1 MGQNDGINT
10 VVQSFNFDIQGVS
23 ASLLNLK
30 ETKWDPVQIITSGRA
45 LPMVVP
51 LLLSKHSTAN
61 HLRYGDR
68 IKVVSTDGVKTVP
81 DIIPGDFLITMAN
94 FGIDSSNKTTI
105 TFVPAIN
112 SDTVF
117 KLGFSSIAASLDN
130 VGTFAD
136 KSTNTH
142 TVTPAFWEAAND
154 RDTDSEFRVSTVA
167 PPLGISSATPFDH
180 RMGGDFAGTTGHYV
194 ETPEHADL
202 AVGTGDFTFE
212 GWVYPSTTMP
222 NGTYYYRDKAET
234 GFNLGYNL
242 DSTSQGLVV
251 GRKTPSST
259 AASNYALEIGPGNP
273 TTVVPATGTGG
284 TKSTYT
290 EGGVTY
296 VTHTYDTATESET
309 FVANAMPT
317 GTEIEFLIW
326 GAGGGA
332 GRKGGWS
339 LAGGDGGG
347 GGYVSGKKTVT
358 IGDSFAIVVGEN
370 SAYSSLVRGFGG
382 GGPNANTDTDN
393 QYGSGGGGY
402 SGVFTDSLTH
412 ANALIIAGGGGGSGV
427 GNGTANLGGGGG
439 GGGLIGQD
447 GLGYTAVNVGKGG
460 TQTSGGALTSGY
472 SSGPTVA
479 NRPGALEGGAPR
491 YGSYGAGGGGGYY
504 GGSGG
509 AYYNPSPHVMAGG
522 GGGSSYTHSSITNVV
537 HLQGNYVVPGNNTSA
552 LRGTAGRGGEDSTGA
567 GALGNPGKVIIRYPL
582 SSVPTWGDAIDVSIP
597 ATGMADAA
605 TVAYTISGITSNDIN
620 GDSLTGTAT
629 VANEVATFSFTLQG
643 VGSAKTL
650 TITATPTAGTIS
662 TSFTMISGEL
672 PTNSGLELSNDW
684 PLTQFLLTTQDRF
697 RGAEFEENVRGVRV
711 NVHGSQATAEATR
724 PLSTTE
730 NPFGGN
736 YSYYVPPTAS
746 AQITC
751 SMQNTQLMEG
761 VSGAQSST
769 DGNFE
774 FSGWFYSTSND
785 TSVAYFSVVNG
796 AAGGTAA
803 YRFALYHWQAGT
815 ITLDWRG
822 LYAEGHG
829 NATSYTRPLN
839 KWYFVKVIK
848 RDNAGT
854 ASTRNRAFV
863 YMDGVLILTTNSST
877 TNSTNPIGGG
887 VNDQIRV
894 GGLGAWS
901 TGYNWGGYI
910 YDFKVRKGY
919 TSSDIDGFSVPT
931 TYGGDSDGNTSV
943 ILHLSGSYGYATS
956 RDGAHS
962 YNNDSVIFDTN
973 GPVVVETAKGTKITT
988 YTPFRNSD
996 PVDMNPTTG
1005 SALAE
1010 ITHGSVY
1017 FNRSYANALVMEQ
1030 KNIWWFSNSSSPI
1043 HVSGNPNWKIGM
1055 WIKPEYYTDSPSQ
1068 PILDYGGKLK
1078 ISQNAGYIRL
1088 QITGQVGTAG
1098 AAASLDFTWNVNTR
1112 DKIKNGV
1119 WSWIRIEHYSFSGT
1133 EYYRLYINGKSAIA
1147 DASVSSSLQDRKLSN
1162 VHVSTD
1168 IQTLTG
1174 VNGLTIGNYNID
1186 TSSNAAHGVGFHGW
1200 ITDVNIGGIS
1210 VSSGP
1215 STTYTSA
1222 ASNIKL
1228 QLQFRNSMI
1237 YDRTGQ
1243 ATVIRGSD
1251 DAYRGN
1257 SWLGHTPFTTHFVK
1271 AKAFKGN
1278 NYLKVGPVTGNT
1290 FKQFGSSDFCIEM
1303 FIFPTHA
1310 TEGWIFSDR
1319 SLSNPDM
1326 SVASISL
1333 KFNANQGLQMYYA
1346 TSTSATAAFNTND
1359 YSAKAPLFAWTHV
1372 ALVRKTNT
1380 VFFCING
1387 RTIATQT
1394 LTGTY
1399 PHWPLASGAGVNES
1413 ALRIGQQYDSVSYV
1427 ANDYFSGFISQFR
1440 MVKGSS
1446 VYNLLPGTNIAYTRF
1461 TPPTSLVAIANTVLF
1476 TCTND
1481 GTTTD
1486 NAAGSGAPSAV
1497 DVTNAASISTGF
1509 PEAPLFPIPNPS
1521 TTEGSLYLD
1530 SANTAQNWV
1539 AVTQYQGRGTED
1551 FTWEVWVWKSSTN
1564 STTYSTI
1571 ADDRSSG
1578 TNGLRFGYREG
1589 SSYGLYVGHSSLQYS
1604 GVTLNT
1610 GEWYHISV
1618 VRKTQSVKMYL
1629 NGVDINIPNPTTV
1642 GGYNHTSNKF
1652 WVGRDYNNL
1661 GYKWNGFL
1669 FEIQVLD
1676 YAKYSVNYTSPTRK
1690 FQRLTAAVAQPTGPD
1705 TAQYGDKLVY
1715 NYYVPNTY
1723 ADGYTS
1729 GWNATL
1735 NSMPE
1740 SSIKTF
1746 VDNDGTANNI
1756 SFVDLIFKT
1765 NVAQGI
1771 IALGETGPSRRVS
1784 YNRSGYIKYTLIGEQ
1799 TPVGVTNQ
1807 TLDFPT
1813 AAFWGETLYY
1823 NYVDTALAAG
1833 TMVNYSISGI
1843 TDSQV
1848 SGAVPSASMRVSS
1861 NGVAS
1866 LTIKT
1871 LSTESATS
1879 TLIITVT
1886 KPGGGT
1892 VSGSTS
1898 IQSEFKLSSNHLLAK
1913 QKWQHIAATRSTNDI
1928 KIFVDGVQVASSSTT
1943 NTFGTNSTR
1952 YRIGADNDGSLNYS
1966 GETLD
1971 FRITTGSALYSGT
1984 ITFTTTVVG
1993 GNPSNHPYHNVG
2005 SSNKYAIN
2013 GSTATSDVTLSLTE
2027 GSTYRFDQSDSSN
2040 SNHPLRFSTT
2050 ANGTHGSGSE
2060 YTTGV
2065 TTNGT
2070 PGSSGAYTEI
2080 TVAAGAPT
2088 LYYYCTNHSA
2098 MGWTANTPVSST
2110 TASFSTPTYRL
2121 TSKTNTKLLTFQRG
2135 VEQRTEFADYSSLN
2149 HALIG
2154 TGPVNKYN
2162 DRYKADAYAPAENFG
2177 SFYFSSYATSYLP
2190 YLKIPHHT
2198 DFNLA
2203 GVDWTFE
2210 CWIKK
2215 EWAWTTADIPNIL
2228 TKISNAYNTSASSS
2242 YSFGL
2247 KYTASGGA
2255 AINAFF
2261 TAGSVTNTP
2270 TMKSIDFNARNS
2282 HSSYGH
2288 RDDKWIHL
2296 AWRFEHVSSNEGTI
2310 IIFINGS
2317 PSSAYTVT
2325 IADNTDGLI
2334 IGYTTASS
2342 LRATT
2347 DLMNTYLADV
2357 RLVKG
2362 TALGTTTAYPVPTK
2376 PLTAISGTSLLLN
2389 FDSADVYD
2397 LASNSAVLLMQG
2409 CTTNT
2414 THVNKATVSL
2424 DCTGT
2429 KHFRIVPPDGR
2440 IHNQT
2445 LVDYPSIFGMTNNE
2459 STYTVEFSAKFTV
2472 LPHNYQVASLGWYN
2486 GSTGVGTD
2494 SLECTWMIYYSGSTF
2509 RLYAENNWS
2518 SWSNADYIDIGPAVI
2533 NTWYDFRISRN
2544 AILGFNVYINDQLVY
2559 EYNGN
2564 WEAQYYHVAA
2574 GIRNN
2579 LTFGG
2584 PGSLQGYYE
2593 NVKIYTTTFDNTTNI
2608 FNSETDQ
2615 ALGNTKLNNPAGHTF
2630 PSTMFDDSP
2639 NMAVAKISYPLT
2651 TIHVSNATLSQ
2662 YKTFKGTVVP
2672 IIVFSTENSLQAVVA
2687 ADGTVHYEETTPI
2700 SDATLEDNPRTPDD
2714 QVSNAR
2720 IWY

>member
-1 MGQNDGINT
+1 MGQNDGIKT
-10 VVQSFNFDIQGVS
+10 VVQSFNFDIQGVN
-23 ASLLNLK
+23 SLLLSLK
-30 ETKWDPVQIITSGRA
+30 ETRWDPVQIITSGRS
-45 LPMVVP
+45 LPLVVP
-51 LLLSKHSTAN
+51 LRLSKHSTAN
-61 HLRYGDR
+61 HLRFSDR

-136 KSTNTH
+136 ESTNTH

-154 RDTDSEFRVSTVA
+154 RDTDSEFRASTVA

-180 RMGGDFAGTTGHYV
+180 RMGGDFNGTTGHYV

-251 GRKTPSST
+251 GRKTPAST
-259 AASNYALEIGPGNP
+259 AVLNYALTIGPGNP
-273 TTVVPATGTGG
+273 TTVTPASGTGG

-290 EGGVTY
+290 ESGVTY
-296 VTHTYDTATESET
+296 VTHTYDTVTDAET
-309 FVANAMPT
+309 FVANALPT

-326 GAGGGA
+326 GAGGGS

-339 LAGGDGGG
+339 YGFSGGG

-358 IGDSFAIVVGEN
+358 IGDSFVILVGET
-370 SAYSSLVRGFGG
+370 SAYGSIGASGRGIGG
-382 GGPNANTDTDN
+382 GGPNSNNGTGN
-393 QYGSGGGGY
+393 VYGSGGGGY
-402 SGVFTDSLTH
+402 SGVFTSSVAH
-412 ANALIIAGGGGGSGV
+412 ANALIIAGGGGGGGVANNTSG
-427 GNGTANLGGGGG
+427 TEKGGG
-439 GGGLIGQD
+439 GGGLIGQRGQTQSSSD
-447 GLGYTAVNVGKGG
+447 GGGYGG

-472 SSGPTVA
+472 SNGAVILPGP
-479 NRPGALEGGAPR
+479 LEGGSVKAN
-491 YGSYGAGGGGGYY
+491 SYGGGGGGGYY

-509 AYYNPSPHVMAGG
+509 AYNNPYMGGG

-537 HLQGNYVVPGNNTSA
+537 HMQGNYTVPGNSTSA
-552 LRGTAGRGGEDSTGA
+552 LRGTAGNGGEDPTHIGI
-567 GALGNPGKVIIRYPL
+567 LGNPGKVIIRYPL
-582 SSVPTWGDAIDVSIP
+582 SSVPAWGDTVDVSIP

-605 TVAYTISGITSNDIN
+605 TVAYTISGLTSNDIN

-643 VGSAKTL
+643 VGSAKTP

-662 TSFTMISGEL
+662 TSFTIIVGEL
-672 PTNSGLELSNDW
+672 PTNSGLELTNDW
-684 PLTQFLLTTQDRF
+684 PQTQFLLTTQDRF

-711 NVHGSQATAEATR
+711 NVHGSQSTAEATR

-736 YSYYVPPTAS
+736 YSYYVPPTSS

-769 DGNFE
+769 DGNFT

-785 TSVAYFSVVNG
+785 TTVTYFSVVDG

-803 YRFALYHWQAGT
+803 NRFALYHWQTGT

-822 LYAEGHG
+822 LYAEGTG

-839 KWYFVKVIK
+839 KWYHVKVIR

-854 ASTRNRAFV
+854 TSTRNRAFV
-863 YMDGVLILTTNSST
+863 YIDGVLILTTNSQT
-877 TNSTNPIGGG
+877 ANSTNSIGGG

-901 TGYNWGGYI
+901 TGYNWIGYI
-910 YDFKVRKGY
+910 YDFKVQKGY
-919 TSSDIDGFSVPT
+919 ASSDIDGFSVPT
-931 TYGGDSDGNTSV
+931 THGGDSDGQTSV

-962 YNNDSVIFDTN
+962 YNSDSVLFDSN

-996 PVDMNPTTG
+996 PVDMSSTTG
-1005 SALAE
+1005 AALAE

-1017 FNRSYANALVMEQ
+1017 FNRSYTNALVMEQ
-1030 KNIWWFSNSSSPI
+1030 KNIWWSSDTSSPI
-1043 HVSGNPNWKIGM
+1043 PVSGNPMWKIGM

-1133 EYYRLYINGKSAIA
+1133 EYYRLHINGKAAIA
-1147 DASVSSSLQDRKLSN
+1147 DASASSSLQDRKLSN
-1162 VHVSTD
+1162 VHVSSD

-1319 SLSNPDM
+1319 SLTNPDM

-1446 VYNLLPGTNIAYTRF
+1446 VYNLLPSTNIAYNRF
-1461 TPPTSLVAIANTVLF
+1461 TPPRSLTAIANTVLF

-1497 DVTNAASISTGF
+1497 DVTNAASISAGF

-1521 TTEGSLYLD
+1521 ATEGSLYLD

-1539 AVTQYQGRGTED
+1539 AVTQYQGRGTGD

-1571 ADDRSSG
+1571 ADDRSTS

-1589 SSYGLYVGHSSLQYS
+1589 SSYGLYVGHSTLQYS

-1610 GEWYHISV
+1610 GQWYHISV
-1618 VRKTQSVKMYL
+1618 VRKSQSVKMYL
-1629 NGVDINIPNPTTV
+1629 DGVDINIPNPTTV

-1676 YAKYSVNYTSPTRK
+1676 YAKYSVDYTPPTRK
-1690 FQRLTAAVAQPTGPD
+1690 FQKLTASIAQPTGPD

-1715 NYYVPNTY
+1715 NYYVANTY
-1723 ADGYTS
+1723 PDGYTS

-1740 SSIKTF
+1740 SGIKTF

-1771 IALGETGPSRRVS
+1771 IALGESGPSRQVS

-1813 AAFWGETLYY
+1813 AAFWGDTLYY

-1871 LSTESATS
+1871 LSTESATA

-1928 KIFVDGVQVASSSTT
+1928 KIFVDGVQVASGSTT
-1943 NTFGTNSTR
+1943 NTFGTNNTR

-1971 FRITTGSALYSGT
+1971 FRITTGSALY
-1984 ITFTTTVVG
+1984 
-1993 GNPSNHPYHNVG
+1993 
-2005 SSNKYAIN
+2005 
-2013 GSTATSDVTLSLTE
+2013 TA
-2027 GSTYRFDQSDSSN
+2027 
-2040 SNHPLRFSTT
+2040 
-2050 ANGTHGSGSE
+2050 A
-2060 YTTGV
+2060 
-2065 TTNGT
+2065 
-2070 PGSSGAYTEI
+2070 
-2080 TVAAGAPT
+2080 
-2088 LYYYCTNHSA
+2088 
-2098 MGWTANTPVSST
+2098 
-2110 TASFSTPTYRL
+2110 FSTPNYRL
-2121 TSKTNTKLLTFQRG
+2121 TSKTDTKLLTFQRG

-2149 HALIG
+2149 HTLIG

-2162 DRYKADAYAPAENFG
+2162 DRYKADAYAPAENYG
-2177 SFYFSSYATSYLP
+2177 SFYFSSYSTSYLP

-2247 KYTASGGA
+2247 KYTASAGA

-2261 TAGSVTNTP
+2261 NAGTPTNTP

-2296 AWRFEHVSSNEGTI
+2296 AWRFEHVSSNEGTV
-2310 IIFINGS
+2310 IIFVNGS
-2317 PSSAYTVT
+2317 PSSEYTVT

-2459 STYTVEFSAKFTV
+2459 STYTVEFSFKPTTGSGCV
-2472 LPHNYQVASLGWYN
+2472 VSLGYYN
-2486 GSTGVGTD
+2486 GTNGTNVD
-2494 SLECTWMIYYSGSTF
+2494 SLESSWMLFFNASYF
-2509 RLYAENNWS
+2509 ALYRSDNWS
-2518 SWSNADYIDIGPAVI
+2518 GWQLGQSISTGYKGYNE
-2533 NTWYDFRISRN
+2533 WYDIQISRN
-2544 AILGFNVYINDQLVY
+2544 AINGFNIYIDNILQY

-2564 WEAQYYHVAA
+2564 WNAQYCYDVN

-2584 PGSLQGYYE
+2584 PYSGTGLGAYYE

-2608 FNSETDQ
+2608 FNSEIDQ
-2615 ALGNTKLNNPAGHTF
+2615 AIGNTKLNNPAGHTF

-2651 TIHVSNATLSQ
+2651 TIHVSNTTLSQ

-2687 ADGTVHYEETTPI
+2687 ADGSVFYEETTPI
-2700 SDATLEDNPRTPDD
+2700 SDATLEDNPRTPEE

>member
-23 ASLLNLK
+23 SLLLNLK
-30 ETKWDPVQIITSGRA
+30 ETRWDPVQIIVSGRA
-45 LPMVVP
+45 LPLVVP
-51 LLLSKHSTAN
+51 LSLSKDSTAH
-61 HLRYGDR
+61 HLRFSDR
-68 IKVVSTDGVKTVP
+68 IKVVSTDGVKDPVP

-112 SDTVF
+112 SDTIS
-117 KLGFSSIAASLDN
+117 KIGFASNTAGLEN
-130 VGTFAD
+130 IGVVAD

-142 TVTPAFWEAAND
+142 TVTPQFWDGSVLKDQDSDFTGTTYAN
-154 RDTDSEFRVSTVA
+154 TQ
-167 PPLGISSATPFDH
+167 GIGSKTPYH
-180 RMGGDFAGTTGHYV
+180 PQMGGDFDGTTGHYV
-194 ETPEHADL
+194 ETSEHADL

-251 GRKTPSST
+251 GRKTPAST
-259 AASNYALEIGPGNP
+259 AVLNYALTIGPGNP
-273 TTVVPATGTGG
+273 STITPASGTGG

-290 EGGVTY
+290 ESGVTY
-296 VTHTYDTATESET
+296 VTHTYDTVTDAET
-309 FVANAMPT
+309 FVANAIPT
-317 GTEIEFLIW
+317 GSEIEFLIW

-332 GRKGGWS
+332 GRKGSWNH
-339 LAGGDGGG
+339 AGGDGGG

-358 IGDSFAIVVGEN
+358 IGDSFVILVGET
-370 SAYSSLVRGFGG
+370 SAYSSYGTSSVDGRGIGG
-382 GGPNANTDTDN
+382 GGPNANSNSTN
-393 QYGSGGGGY
+393 IYSAPGGGY
-402 SGVFTDSLTH
+402 SGVFTSSVSH
-412 ANALIIAGGGGGSGV
+412 ANALIIAGGGGGGGV
-427 GNGTANLGGGGG
+427 GNQTAGLGDGGG

-447 GLGYTAVNVGKGG
+447 GYGHDTASAGKGG
-460 TQTSGGALTSGY
+460 TQTSGGALSSGY
-472 SSGPTVA
+472 RSSYLIA
-479 NRPGALEGGAPR
+479 QNQPGALKGGSPPYR
-491 YGSYGAGGGGGYY
+491 SYSAGGGGGYY

-509 AYYNPSPHVMAGG
+509 SYYSASPSVMAGG

-537 HLQGNYVVPGNNTSA
+537 HMQGNYVVPGNNTSA
-552 LRGTAGRGGEDSTGA
+552 LRGTAGKGGEDSTGT
-567 GALGNPGKVIIRYPL
+567 GVLGNPGKVIIRYPL
-582 SSVPTWGDAIDVSIP
+582 SSVPAWGDTVDVSIP

-643 VGSAKTL
+643 VGSAKTP

-662 TSFTMISGEL
+662 TSFTIISGEL
-672 PTNSGLELSNDW
+672 PTNSGLQVTNDW
-684 PLTQFLLTTQDRF
+684 PQTQFLLTTQDRF

-785 TSVAYFSVVNG
+785 TTLAYFSVVDG
-796 AAGGTAA
+796 AAAGTAA
-803 YRFALYHWQAGT
+803 NRFALYHWQTGT
-815 ITLDWRG
+815 ITVEWRG
-822 LYAEGHG
+822 LYTEGHG
-829 NATSYTRPLN
+829 NSTSYTRPLN
-839 KWYFVKVIK
+839 KWYHVKVIK

-863 YMDGVLILTTNSST
+863 YIDGVLILTTNSAT
-877 TNSTNPIGGG
+877 ENSTNPIGGG

-901 TGYNWGGYI
+901 TGYNWIGYI

-931 TYGGDSDGNTSV
+931 THGGAGDGQTSV

-962 YNNDSVIFDTN
+962 YNSDGVLFDYTN

-996 PVDMNPTTG
+996 PVDMSSTTG
-1005 SALAE
+1005 AALAE

-1017 FNRSYANALVMEQ
+1017 FNRSYTNALVMEQ
-1030 KNIWWFSNSSSPI
+1030 KNIWWSSNSSSPI
-1043 HVSGNPNWKIGM
+1043 PVSGNPMWKIGM

-1133 EYYRLYINGKSAIA
+1133 EYYRLHINGKGAIA
-1147 DASVSSSLQDRKLSN
+1147 DASVNSSLHDRKLSN

-1200 ITDVNIGGIS
+1200 ITDVNIGGNS
-1210 VSSGP
+1210 VLSGP

-1222 ASNIKL
+1222 ESNIKL

-1319 SLSNPDM
+1319 SLTNPDM

-1446 VYNLLPGTNIAYTRF
+1446 VYNLFPSTNIAYTRF

-1521 TTEGSLYLD
+1521 ATEGSLYLD

-1571 ADDRSSG
+1571 ADDRSTS

-1589 SSYGLYVGHSSLQYS
+1589 SSYGLYVGHSTLQYS

-1610 GEWYHISV
+1610 GQWYHISV
-1618 VRKTQSVKMYL
+1618 VRKSQSVKMYL
-1629 NGVDINIPNPTTV
+1629 DGVDINIPNPTTV
-1642 GGYNHTSNKF
+1642 GGYDHTSNKF

-1676 YAKYSVNYTSPTRK
+1676 YAKYSVNYTPPTRK
-1690 FQRLTAAVAQPTGPD
+1690 FQRLTASIAQPTGPD

-1715 NYYVPNTY
+1715 NYYVANTY

-1771 IALGETGPSRRVS
+1771 IALGETGPSRQVS

-1813 AAFWGETLYY
+1813 AAFWGDTLYY
-1823 NYVDTALAAG
+1823 NYVDTALSAG

-1871 LSTESATS
+1871 LSTESATA

-1898 IQSEFKLSSNHLLAK
+1898 IQSEFKLSSNHLLTK

-1928 KIFVDGVQVASSSTT
+1928 KIFVDGVQVASGSTT
-1943 NTFGTNSTR
+1943 NTFGTNNTR

-1971 FRITTGSALYSGT
+1971 FRITTGSALY
-1984 ITFTTTVVG
+1984 
-1993 GNPSNHPYHNVG
+1993 
-2005 SSNKYAIN
+2005 
-2013 GSTATSDVTLSLTE
+2013 TAA
-2027 GSTYRFDQSDSSN
+2027 
-2040 SNHPLRFSTT
+2040 FS
-2050 ANGTHGSGSE
+2050 A
-2060 YTTGV
+2060 
-2065 TTNGT
+2065 
-2070 PGSSGAYTEI
+2070 
-2080 TVAAGAPT
+2080 
-2088 LYYYCTNHSA
+2088 
-2098 MGWTANTPVSST
+2098 
-2110 TASFSTPTYRL
+2110 PTYRVN
-2121 TSKTNTKLLTFQRG
+2121 SKTDTKLLTFQRG
-2135 VEQRTEFADYSSLN
+2135 IENHPVFADHSGLN
-2149 HALIG
+2149 LQLTS
-2154 TGPVNKYN
+2154 TGPKNKYN
-2162 DRYKADAYAPAENFG
+2162 NKFKAPVYVAGQDYGSYYFG
-2177 SFYFSSYATSYLP
+2177 YGNNTGH
-2190 YLKIPHHT
+2190 LKIPYHA
-2198 DFNLA
+2198 DFNLS
-2203 GVDWTFE
+2203 GSDWTFE
-2210 CWIKK
+2210 CWWNQDYLDNSQYPVIFSQISN
-2215 EWAWTTADIPNIL
+2215 TYNTADTYYPYSL
-2228 TKISNAYNTSASSS
+2228 GVDPSGSGKIRLFFNRQNAYPNDNGTS
-2242 YSFGL
+2242 L
-2247 KYTASGGA
+2247 TAFSHEFDTTVDFGGA
-2255 AINAFF
+2255 
-2261 TAGSVTNTP
+2261 
-2270 TMKSIDFNARNS
+2270 FNGTRNYFNNQW
-2282 HSSYGH
+2282 H
-2288 RDDKWIHL
+2288 HL
-2296 AWRFEHVSSNEGTI
+2296 AWRFTHTNANEGTLI
-2310 IIFINGS
+2310 MFINGT
-2317 PSSAYTVT
+2317 PSDPKT
-2325 IADNTDGLI
+2325 IVIQGDGSENQQDVI
-2334 IGYTTASS
+2334 IGYQTAFTTNNTY
-2342 LRATT
+2342 TT
-2347 DLMNTYLADV
+2347 LYNLYLADM

-2362 TALGTTTAYPVPTK
+2362 TALGTTTSYPVPAK
-2376 PLTAISGTSLLLN
+2376 PLTAISGTSLLLH
-2389 FDSADVYD
+2389 FDTATVYD
-2397 LASNSAVLLMQG
+2397 LGSESNLLLMRG
-2409 CTTNT
+2409 ATTILPTATGSWNGPVGGDESVVFDLSLEKYLKLPIPTKRIGNDYNSTQIRNLAYTNWTLEFNVRFASYDTYNT
-2414 THVNKATVSL
+2414 VFTIGYFDQAGTGSTSASPLEWRIWSGATADNS
-2424 DCTGT
+2424 
-2429 KHFRIVPPDGR
+2429 FRIYGD
-2440 IHNQT
+2440 
-2445 LVDYPSIFGMTNNE
+2445 TNNSSFAYSSSVFGPAIDTNKWYKFKVSHS
-2459 STYTVEFSAKFTV
+2459 STTVGSEYYKFYIDDTLYYTSSIWTGYHLYSARNGERTEFTFAGPGNDNTSTMFMSGIR
-2472 LPHNYQVASLGWYN
+2472 LYN
-2486 GSTGVGTD
+2486 TAYDDTGVHT
-2494 SLECTWMIYYSGSTF
+2494 
-2509 RLYAENNWS
+2509 
-2518 SWSNADYIDIGPAVI
+2518 
-2533 NTWYDFRISRN
+2533 
-2544 AILGFNVYINDQLVY
+2544 
-2559 EYNGN
+2559 
-2564 WEAQYYHVAA
+2564 
-2574 GIRNN
+2574 
-2579 LTFGG
+2579 
-2584 PGSLQGYYE
+2584 
-2593 NVKIYTTTFDNTTNI
+2593 
-2608 FNSETDQ
+2608 SETDQ

-2639 NMAVAKISYPLT
+2639 NMAVAKISYPPS
-2651 TIHVSNATLSQ
+2651 TIHVSNTTLSQ

-2687 ADGTVHYEETTPI
+2687 ADGSVHYEETTPI
-2700 SDATLEDNPRTPDD
+2700 SDATLEDNPRTPDE